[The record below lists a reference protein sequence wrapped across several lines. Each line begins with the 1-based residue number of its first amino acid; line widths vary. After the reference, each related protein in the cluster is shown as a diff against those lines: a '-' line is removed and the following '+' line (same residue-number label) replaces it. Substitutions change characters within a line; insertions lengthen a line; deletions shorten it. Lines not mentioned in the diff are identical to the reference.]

1 MKFNLNYKLYFYIIH
16 LVVQCYSTLT
26 ISNLK
31 TNTQQQQQ
39 PMLLPPLSSQLCP
52 CAVNFHCPPCNSNTF
67 ITESI
72 TTTTTNNQLTCPCV
86 QCPPCISI
94 SLMHDLSSKKA
105 MHDQQATLNLK
116 KMNDKI
122 GKYFDVII
130 KSLTDVVNYEQEAR
144 DKAKLMEEA
153 SIKAMIARRKMI
165 DMSEKARYIAKM
177 GIVERKSCINGDE
190 CAVVVNGDNIYEG
203 RIFPEE
209 VNAIKED
216 DIDNNNNNN
225 HIYTNNNNYYK
236 PNNNKSLQI
245 KYLSNNT

>member
-1 MKFNLNYKLYFYIIH
+1 MKFNFNYKLYFYIIH
-16 LVVQCYSTLT
+16 LVVQCYFTLT

-31 TNTQQQQQ
+31 TNTQHQQQQQ
-39 PMLLPPLSSQLCP
+39 PMLLPQLSSHPCS
-52 CAVNFHCPPCNSNTF
+52 CAVNFHCPPCNSNTL

-72 TTTTTNNQLTCPCV
+72 TTTSNQLTCPCV

-130 KSLTDVVNYEQEAR
+130 KSLSDVVNYEQEAR

-190 CAVVVNGDNIYEG
+190 CEVVNGDNLYEG

-209 VNAIKED
+209 VSAIKED

-225 HIYTNNNNYYK
+225 
-236 PNNNKSLQI
+236 KSLNMN
-245 KYLSNNT
+245 YLSNNT

>member
-1 MKFNLNYKLYFYIIH
+1 MKFNFNYKLYFYIIH

-31 TNTQQQQQ
+31 TNTQHQQQQ
-39 PMLLPPLSSQLCP
+39 PMLLPPHSPHPCP
-52 CAVNFHCPPCNSNTF
+52 CAVNFHCPPCNSNTL

-72 TTTTTNNQLTCPCV
+72 TTTTTTTQLTCPCV

-130 KSLTDVVNYEQEAR
+130 KSLSDVVNYEQEAR

-216 DIDNNNNNN
+216 DIDDNNNN
-225 HIYTNNNNYYK
+225 IYTNNNNYYK
-236 PNNNKSLQI
+236 PNNNKSLNI